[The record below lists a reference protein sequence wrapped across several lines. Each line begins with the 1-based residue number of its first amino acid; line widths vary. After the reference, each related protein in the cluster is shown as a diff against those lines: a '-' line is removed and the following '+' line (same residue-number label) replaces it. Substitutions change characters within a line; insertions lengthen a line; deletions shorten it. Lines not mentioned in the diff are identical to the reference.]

1 METGENNFLHVVGKK
16 LLWEDSFAVI
26 PKNFDE
32 DIALQCLLIFQ
43 VGETSISFA
52 LVNKNKA
59 SHIGLGQFNF
69 DLSKNQLENLDL
81 FFADNI
87 WLKFQYSNVILIERN
102 RIHTLIPEAF
112 YDSTIH
118 LEYLKN
124 NSFMVEGGINH
135 KFNIKSEEA
144 INLSLLNSEVFYK
157 INSWFSEINTF
168 HHHDV
173 LLEMAAAWQRL
184 NRNDEVVLNLNKDFF
199 DLVIFK
205 NQKLKFCNSYYFEE
219 PEDVLYYTL
228 LVLESHDII
237 PAEVPLKLIGQMANH
252 KDYLKLLTLY
262 IPMAR
267 PFEDLN
273 FIEKSSDLKS
283 VPNYLFATLQN
294 GFLCV

>member
-1 METGENNFLHVVGKK
+1 M
-16 LLWEDSFAVI
+16 
-26 PKNFDE
+26 
-32 DIALQCLLIFQ
+32 
-43 VGETSISFA
+43 
-52 LVNKNKA
+52 
-59 SHIGLGQFNF
+59 
-69 DLSKNQLENLDL
+69 
-81 FFADNI
+81 
-87 WLKFQYSNVILIERN
+87 
-102 RIHTLIPEAF
+102 
-112 YDSTIH
+112 
-118 LEYLKN
+118 
-124 NSFMVEGGINH
+124 
-135 KFNIKSEEA
+135 
-144 INLSLLNSEVFYK
+144 
-157 INSWFSEINTF
+157 
-168 HHHDV
+168 
-173 LLEMAAAWQRL
+173 
-184 NRNDEVVLNLNKDFF
+184 
-199 DLVIFK
+199 IFK